1 MWLLGSA
8 AVALLFCSFTPIRKN
23 REEGRPGCLGAPGMC
38 CGTATAGDA
47 FVVFTLADLIA
58 CRVVVMEVDSEDD
71 LFDEADEF
79 DDDDAWGIIWDA
91 GIDDE
96 DFDGDMYDNG
106 DVDDSS
112 IDGSEDLSA
121 GVMEEFLR
129 EKSAK

>member
-1 MWLLGSA
+1 
-8 AVALLFCSFTPIRKN
+8 
-23 REEGRPGCLGAPGMC
+23 
-38 CGTATAGDA
+38 
-47 FVVFTLADLIA
+47 
-58 CRVVVMEVDSEDD
+58 MEVDSEDD

-91 GIDDE
+91 GIEDE
-96 DFDGDMYDNG
+96 DFDGDMHDNG
-106 DVDDSS
+106 DVEDSS